1 MFQSLY
7 DLEKICSARQ
17 LKMEKTILFFA
28 CNNLVLILTIFNNI
42 VLQSFVLTF
51 MCVPY
56 YYSGPAEP
64 EIANTGF
71 PMFSFFSSNL
81 PERNGIMVK
90 QLVYFQTI
98 TTHQIQVFLPSPL
111 KINASQN
118 SRLPVEIGAPISLY
132 NLYLCPPL

>member
-56 YYSGPAEP
+56 YCSGPAEP
-64 EIANTGF
+64 EIVNTGF
-71 PMFSFFSSNL
+71 SMFSFFSSNL
-81 PERNGIMVK
+81 PERNGIMVNRGS
-90 QLVYFQTI
+90 VSTGA
-98 TTHQIQVFLPSPL
+98 TG
-111 KINASQN
+111 AM
-118 SRLPVEIGAPISLY
+118 APIGSHQFKKMPFGTHRFSEKKDESNQKML
-132 NLYLCPPL
+132 LRSDF